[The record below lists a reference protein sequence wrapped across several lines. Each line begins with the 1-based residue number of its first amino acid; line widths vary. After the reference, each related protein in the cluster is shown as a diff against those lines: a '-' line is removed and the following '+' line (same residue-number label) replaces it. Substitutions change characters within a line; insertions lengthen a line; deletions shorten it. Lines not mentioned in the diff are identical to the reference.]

1 MFKSIEKF
9 LSDVPLTREYFPK
22 VSKQYKSLYIDVTKN
37 KRIGD
42 IVTFDKTKFK
52 LYVPS
57 SPRYFIV
64 ALKKPVKRT
73 SLKIIY
79 FRNEK
84 DRDYAYILINSS
96 FTYWWWRVR
105 DGGMTLSLETLLS
118 VPLLDFNLNKNIINK
133 LEKSELTNRVY
144 KQNAGEAQENVKH
157 SQALLT
163 KLNDLVYCEYSS
175 ILTQLHENSE
185 FTRLWKSKI

>member
-1 MFKSIEKF
+1 M
-9 LSDVPLTREYFPK
+9 
-22 VSKQYKSLYIDVTKN
+22 
-37 KRIGD
+37 
-42 IVTFDKTKFK
+42 
-52 LYVPS
+52 
-57 SPRYFIV
+57 
-64 ALKKPVKRT
+64 
-73 SLKIIY
+73 
-79 FRNEK
+79 
-84 DRDYAYILINSS
+84 INSS

-185 FTRLWKSKI
+185 FTRL

>member
-1 MFKSIEKF
+1 
-9 LSDVPLTREYFPK
+9 
-22 VSKQYKSLYIDVTKN
+22 
-37 KRIGD
+37 
-42 IVTFDKTKFK
+42 
-52 LYVPS
+52 VPS

-84 DRDYAYILINSS
+84 DRDYAYLLINSS

-118 VPLLDFNLNKNIINK
+118 VPLLEFSLNKKIINA
-133 LEKSELTNRVY
+133 LEKSELTNKVY

-163 KLNDLVYCEYSS
+163 KLNDLVYREYSK
-175 ILTQLHENSE
+175 ILSQLHENSE
-185 FTRLWKSKI
+185 FTRLINSKI